1 MAIKSTSNQ
10 SLASPDL
17 HQIKP
22 VNIHRLAELFEL
34 LEADYVLVDK
44 VSESGSDGDLDD
56 TAEKHAEKNTQ
67 KNTEKNTESST
78 GPSLGDALVL
88 QTGLPHITIHFD
100 LEDDVLSAFAV
111 WEGRIPARAEA
122 KVGAF
127 VSDFNWNMAAPTLSY
142 DFRVKGNGAPTDKE
156 PTEEIAIC
164 ANRAMGVGEGLT
176 RNQLG
181 SFVLSALDSFGSAF
195 ETVAQEFPQ
204 SVKWQEKENVH
215 QSPAARK
222 KGQGR

>member
-10 SLASPDL
+10 SPASPDL

-56 TAEKHAEKNTQ
+56 TAEKHAEKNT
-67 KNTEKNTESST
+67 EKNTESST
-78 GPSLGDALVL
+78 GRSLGGALVL

-127 VSDFNWNMAAPTLSY
+127 VSHFNWNMAAPTLSY
-142 DFRVKGNGAPTDKE
+142 DFRVKGNGSPTDKE

>member
-1 MAIKSTSNQ
+1 MAIESTSNQ
-10 SLASPDL
+10 SPASPDL

-34 LEADYVLVDK
+34 LEADYILVDK
-44 VSESGSDGDLDD
+44 IIESDS
-56 TAEKHAEKNTQ
+56 A
-67 KNTEKNTESST
+67 

-111 WEGRIPARAEA
+111 WEGRIPARSEE

-127 VSDFNWNMAAPTLSY
+127 VSDFNWNMAAPMLSY

-204 SVKWQEKENVH
+204 AVKWQEKENAH

-222 KGQGR
+222 KVKAANVAQ

>member
-1 MAIKSTSNQ
+1 MAIESTSNQ
-10 SLASPDL
+10 SPASPDL
-17 HQIKP
+17 HQIEP

-34 LEADYVLVDK
+34 LEADYILVDK
-44 VSESGSDGDLDD
+44 IIESDSDGDLVD
-56 TAEKHAEKNTQ
+56 TAEKHAEKNTE
-67 KNTEKNTESST
+67 NSA

-111 WEGRIPARAEA
+111 WEGRIPVRAEE

-142 DFRVKGNGAPTDKE
+142 DFRVKGNGAPTDEE
-156 PTEEIAIC
+156 PTEEIVIC

-204 SVKWQEKENVH
+204 PVKWQEKENAH

>member
-1 MAIKSTSNQ
+1 MAIESTSNQ
-10 SLASPDL
+10 SPASLDL
-17 HQIKP
+17 HQIEP

-34 LEADYVLVDK
+34 LEADYILVDK
-44 VSESGSDGDLDD
+44 IIESDSDGDLVD
-56 TAEKHAEKNTQ
+56 TAEKHAEKNT
-67 KNTEKNTESST
+67 ERSA

-111 WEGRIPARAEA
+111 WEGRIPARAEE

-127 VSDFNWNMAAPTLSY
+127 VSHFNWNMAAPTLSY
-142 DFRVKGNGAPTDKE
+142 DFRVKGDGTPTDKE

-204 SVKWQEKENVH
+204 SVKWQEKENAH

>member
-56 TAEKHAEKNTQ
+56 TAEKHAEKNT
-67 KNTEKNTESST
+67 ESST

-127 VSDFNWNMAAPTLSY
+127 VSHFNWNMAAPTLSY

>member
-1 MAIKSTSNQ
+1 MESTSNQ
-10 SLASPDL
+10 SPASPDL
-17 HQIKP
+17 HQIEP

-34 LEADYVLVDK
+34 LEADYILVDK
-44 VSESGSDGDLDD
+44 IIESDSDGDLND
-56 TAEKHAEKNTQ
+56 TAEKHAEKNT
-67 KNTEKNTESST
+67 ERSA

-111 WEGRIPARAEA
+111 WEGRIPARAEE

-127 VSDFNWNMAAPTLSY
+127 VSHFNWNMAAPMLSY

-204 SVKWQEKENVH
+204 SVKWQEKENAH

>member
-1 MAIKSTSNQ
+1 MAIESTSNQ
-10 SLASPDL
+10 SPASPDL
-17 HQIKP
+17 HQIEP

-34 LEADYVLVDK
+34 LEADYILVDK
-44 VSESGSDGDLDD
+44 IIESDSDGDLVD
-56 TAEKHAEKNTQ
+56 TAEKHAEKNTE
-67 KNTEKNTESST
+67 NSA

-111 WEGRIPARAEA
+111 WEGRIPVRAEE

-142 DFRVKGNGAPTDKE
+142 DFRIKGNGAPTDKE
-156 PTEEIAIC
+156 PTEEIVIC

-181 SFVLSALDSFGSAF
+181 SFMLSVLDSFGSAF

-204 SVKWQEKENVH
+204 SVKWQEKENAH

-222 KGQGR
+222 KDQGR

>member
-1 MAIKSTSNQ
+1 MAIESTSNQ
-10 SLASPDL
+10 SPASPDL
-17 HQIKP
+17 HQIEP

-34 LEADYVLVDK
+34 LEADYILVDK
-44 VSESGSDGDLDD
+44 IIESDSDGDLVD
-56 TAEKHAEKNTQ
+56 TAEKHAEKNTE
-67 KNTEKNTESST
+67 NSA

-111 WEGRIPARAEA
+111 WEGRIPARAEE

-204 SVKWQEKENVH
+204 AVKWQEKENAH

-222 KGQGR
+222 KVKAANVAQ

>member
-1 MAIKSTSNQ
+1 MAIESTSNQ
-10 SLASPDL
+10 SPVSPDL
-17 HQIKP
+17 HQIEP

-34 LEADYVLVDK
+34 LEADYILVDK
-44 VSESGSDGDLDD
+44 IIESDSDGDLVD
-56 TAEKHAEKNTQ
+56 TAEKHAEKNTE
-67 KNTEKNTESST
+67 NSA

-111 WEGRIPARAEA
+111 WEGRIPVRAEE

-204 SVKWQEKENVH
+204 SVKWQEKENAH

>member
-1 MAIKSTSNQ
+1 MAIESTSNQ
-10 SLASPDL
+10 SPASPDL
-17 HQIKP
+17 HQIEP

-34 LEADYVLVDK
+34 LEADYILVDK
-44 VSESGSDGDLDD
+44 IIESDSDGDLVD
-56 TAEKHAEKNTQ
+56 TAEKHAEKNTE
-67 KNTEKNTESST
+67 NSA

-111 WEGRIPARAEA
+111 WEGRIPVRAEE

-127 VSDFNWNMAAPTLSY
+127 VSHFNWNMAAPTLSY
-142 DFRVKGNGAPTDKE
+142 DFRVKGDGAPTDKE

-204 SVKWQEKENVH
+204 SVKWQEKENAH

>member
-10 SLASPDL
+10 SPASPDL

-34 LEADYVLVDK
+34 LEADYVLVNK

-78 GPSLGDALVL
+78 GPSLDGALVL

-111 WEGRIPARAEA
+111 WEGRIP
-122 KVGAF
+122 
-127 VSDFNWNMAAPTLSY
+127 
-142 DFRVKGNGAPTDKE
+142 
-156 PTEEIAIC
+156 
-164 ANRAMGVGEGLT
+164 
-176 RNQLG
+176 
-181 SFVLSALDSFGSAF
+181 
-195 ETVAQEFPQ
+195 
-204 SVKWQEKENVH
+204 
-215 QSPAARK
+215 
-222 KGQGR
+222 

>member
-1 MAIKSTSNQ
+1 MKSTSNQ

-56 TAEKHAEKNTQ
+56 TAEKHAEKNT
-67 KNTEKNTESST
+67 ESST

-127 VSDFNWNMAAPTLSY
+127 VSHFNWNMAAPTLSY

>member
-1 MAIKSTSNQ
+1 MAIESTSNQ
-10 SLASPDL
+10 SPASPDL
-17 HQIKP
+17 HQIEP

-34 LEADYVLVDK
+34 LEADYILVDK
-44 VSESGSDGDLDD
+44 IIESDSDGDLVD
-56 TAEKHAEKNTQ
+56 TAEKHAEKNTE
-67 KNTEKNTESST
+67 NSA

-111 WEGRIPARAEA
+111 WEGRIPVRAEE

-127 VSDFNWNMAAPTLSY
+127 VSHFNWNMAAPTLSY
-142 DFRVKGNGAPTDKE
+142 DFRVKGDGAPTDKE

-204 SVKWQEKENVH
+204 SVKWQEKEDAH

>member
-1 MAIKSTSNQ
+1 MAITSTSNQ
-10 SLASPDL
+10 SPASPDL

-56 TAEKHAEKNTQ
+56 TAEKHA
-67 KNTEKNTESST
+67 EKNTESST

-127 VSDFNWNMAAPTLSY
+127 VSHFNWNMAAPTLSY

>member
-1 MAIKSTSNQ
+1 MAIESPSNQ
-10 SLASPDL
+10 PPASPDL
-17 HQIKP
+17 HQIEP

-34 LEADYVLVDK
+34 LEADYILVDK
-44 VSESGSDGDLDD
+44 IIESDSDGGLND
-56 TAEKHAEKNTQ
+56 TAEKHAEKNTE
-67 KNTEKNTESST
+67 NTENTENSA
-78 GPSLGDALVL
+78 GPTLGDALVL

-111 WEGRIPARAEA
+111 WEGRIPARAEE

-127 VSDFNWNMAAPTLSY
+127 VSHFNWNMAAPTLSY

-195 ETVAQEFPQ
+195 EAVALEFPH
-204 SVKWQEKENVH
+204 SVKWQEKDSAH
-215 QSPAARK
+215 QSPAACK